1 MVKGKMV
8 LGDMMGHA
16 SAKASPGVRD
26 RHMLERR
33 EPPPAGWLKLN
44 VDGAFAE
51 QKMNGGAGMVLRD
64 TNGQI
69 SFLFMP
75 SLVHLQ

>member
-1 MVKGKMV
+1 MV

-16 SAKASPGVRD
+16 SAKASPGMRD
-26 RHMLERR
+26 MHKVEQPLELW